1 MKNNEMIRVLM
12 VCDSLA
18 HSTGYY
24 VVSKGLREAG
34 IEVILGGAQTPS
46 QIVESAIQED
56 ADFIGYRIMDG
67 APEVLVP
74 RLLKLL
80 KEKSIGDI
88 PIILGGIIAPP
99 VVPELKAMG
108 IKAIFTPGT
117 KISEIVAYI
126 SDYSNAGG

>member
-1 MKNNEMIRVLM
+1 M
-12 VCDSLA
+12 VCDSLG

-46 QIVESAIQED
+46 QIVESAVQED

-67 APEVLVP
+67 APEILVP
-74 RLLKLL
+74 MLVTLL
-80 KEKSIGDI
+80 KEKSIADI

-99 VVPELKAMG
+99 VIPKLKAIG

-117 KISEIVAYI
+117 KISEIAACI
-126 SDYSNAGG
+126 IDHCNERGL